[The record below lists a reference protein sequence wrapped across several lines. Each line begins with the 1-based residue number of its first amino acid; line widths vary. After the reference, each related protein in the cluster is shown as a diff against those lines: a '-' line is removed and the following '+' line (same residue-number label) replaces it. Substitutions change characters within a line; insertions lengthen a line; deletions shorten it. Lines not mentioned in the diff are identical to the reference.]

1 MAEQVSR
8 RSRLAYLT
16 LHLLCLGHEDVIAS
30 PVLNFFPA
38 EDFACAGRT
47 PLHSFPASQDAHF
60 LSAPDGAEAMLNSN
74 DSAVVHFRCTGG
86 SIIASLTSGIDLCA
100 LDSDRLYELAEGTCL
115 PAVARTITANHH
127 DRWPNV
133 SEARALNSDP
143 DGGRSAS
150 HFVNIRLS
158 EPLTLA
164 RRTGCLAGN
173 WVATARYLAKGKG
186 GSNSDGG
193 GGGTQA
199 IAKKEIPEG
208 PGTFFGAVLLA
219 ITTGSFS
226 ILIGGL
232 LLLNMLIGH
241 RFVSPKAPQAAGGE
255 EEES

>member
-1 MAEQVSR
+1 MAEQASR
-8 RSRLAYLT
+8 GSRLAYLT
-16 LHLLCLGHEDVIAS
+16 LHLLCLGHQDAVAS

-100 LDSDRLYELAEGTCL
+100 LDSDRLYELAEGICL

-133 SEARALNSDP
+133 SEAKALDSDA

-186 GSNSDGG
+186 GSKEDGG
-193 GGGTQA
+193 GATA
-199 IAKKEIPEG
+199 LTKKEIPEG

-226 ILIGGL
+226 ILVGGL
-232 LLLNMLIGH
+232 LLLNMIIGH
-241 RFVSPKAPQAAGGE
+241 RFVSPKGPKHE
-255 EEES
+255 EPEQEGD

>member
-1 MAEQVSR
+1 MAMAEQASR
-8 RSRLAYLT
+8 GSRLAYLT
-16 LHLLCLGHEDVIAS
+16 LHLLCLGHQDAVAV

-100 LDSDRLYELAEGTCL
+100 LDSDRLYELAEGICL
-115 PAVARTITANHH
+115 PAVARTITANHL

-133 SEARALNSDP
+133 SEAKALDSDA

-186 GSNSDGG
+186 GSKEDGG
-193 GGGTQA
+193 GATQA
-199 IAKKEIPEG
+199 LTKKEIPEG

-232 LLLNMLIGH
+232 LLLNALIGH
-241 RFVSPKAPQAAGGE
+241 KFISPKTPQAAPE
-255 EEES
+255 EDE